1 MLVAIKTLCA
11 AEAQFKDGTYEGK
24 PLFLKD
30 GNYKGEHFFIT
41 VTVTIENG
49 KVSGIKMLH
58 HGREA
63 YAVMVK
69 PLIGEIIKKQSTD
82 VDSVT
87 GATVSSR
94 NLRRAVIDALL
105 KAGAVER

>member
-1 MLVAIKTLCA
+1 MRPLPCKRVILC
-11 AEAQFKDGTYEGK
+11 
-24 PLFLKD
+24 
-30 GNYKGEHFFIT
+30 
-41 VTVTIENG
+41 VTIENG
-49 KVSGIKMLH
+49 KVSGIEMLH
-58 HGREA
+58 HGREE